1 MKIWIKW
8 FKHGKYSNCEGSKNH
23 KINEKY
29 VECVPHHLDDADNSG
44 SQRSVEQ
51 QPAQG
56 SQQSQGCCD
65 GENSGSYVDSM
76 VATVQCPVIY
86 RVWQNMTKGDKQDD
100 LTNTEYDGGEEGV
113 HVPEGGE
120 GGPALPEQVHNIVEE
135 KGEDEDTEDDVI

>member
-1 MKIWIKW
+1 MEILCGERLSRGNGIIISLGYSCERSIMKIWIKW

-51 QPAQG
+51 QPSQG

-76 VATVQCPVIY
+76 IATVQCPVIY
-86 RVWQNMTKGDKQDD
+86 
-100 LTNTEYDGGEEGV
+100 
-113 HVPEGGE
+113 
-120 GGPALPEQVHNIVEE
+120 
-135 KGEDEDTEDDVI
+135 